1 LRDIGRGQTAL
12 ITGASTGI
20 GAELAR
26 CFARHGY
33 RPVLVARSA
42 DKLAEVAADI
52 EKSIGVVAVPIPFDL
67 GRPEVGAELAKL
79 LAGRGL
85 TVDVLV
91 NNAGFGSTG
100 PFAESDPDTQ
110 TGMVDLN
117 IRTLVDLT
125 RLLLPGMI
133 ERGRGGVLNL
143 GSTAS
148 FQPGPMMAVY
158 CASKAFVLSFTEA
171 LSEELR
177 GTGVKVTCLCPG
189 ATESNFHGRAGTD
202 KTAIV
207 RGGIM
212 SAARVA
218 EIGYR
223 AFERNRRT
231 VIAGAAN
238 TIMARCVPF
247 LPRGLVLRVGKLILS
262 PR

>member
-1 LRDIGRGQTAL
+1 MNDIGRGQTAL

-20 GAELAR
+20 GLELAR
-26 CFARHGY
+26 SFAKRGY
-33 RPVLVARSA
+33 RPILVARSG
-42 DKLAEVAADI
+42 DKLAQVAADI
-52 EKSIGVVAVPIPFDL
+52 EAATGVGAVPMPFDL
-67 GRPEVGAELAKL
+67 SRPGAGVELAKL
-79 LAGRGL
+79 LIEREIA
-85 TVDVLV
+85 VDVLI

-100 PFAESDPDTQ
+100 PFAQSDPDTQ
-110 TGMVDLN
+110 TGMVDVN
-117 IRTLVDLT
+117 IRAVVELT

-133 ERGRGGVLNL
+133 ERGRGGILNL
-143 GSTAS
+143 ASTAA

-158 CASKAFVLSFTEA
+158 CAAKAFVLSFTEA

-189 ATESNFHGRAGTD
+189 ATESSFHERAGTD
-202 KTAIV
+202 KTAIT
-207 RGGIM
+207 RGGMM

-223 AFERNRRT
+223 AFERNRRV

-238 TIMARCVPF
+238 TIMARAVPF
-247 LPRGLVLRVGKLILS
+247 MPRGLVLRMAKLILS